1 MHTCQISLTK
11 SYLNKLFDHTLETL
25 ANKPVNTTNKE
36 ENQIIV
42 DNIEKKID
50 KLYEK
55 NKTRILIVWS
65 VKKILK
71 ILIQKCLEQKN
82 NRFHSYDYDEYYEE
96 YYDDFYG
103 YCDA

>member
-1 MHTCQISLTK
+1 MSNIIDE
-11 SYLNKLFDHTLETL
+11 KLFEKIFDHTLETL
-25 ANKPVNTTNKE
+25 ASKPINTTSKE

-42 DNIEKKID
+42 DNIEKNIE

-55 NKTRILIVWS
+55 DKTRWILLVWS

-82 NRFHSYDYDEYYEE
+82 NRFHYYDYGEYYDEYY
-96 YYDDFYG
+96 DNFHD